1 MIGTSEA
8 TLTGASI
15 TFHTTDTDDK
25 DFDTNVTITVRQNDG
40 VLAARISDDF
50 GLFPNNSDS
59 GPFRLVTENHSTR
72 SSLESGSVEI
82 HIEPVGDDRWT
93 FNFFLDLVL
102 SDGSHL
108 SASADDVDLD
118 QLHKQQVFGI
128 N

>member
-1 MIGTSEA
+1 MTGIGEA
-8 TLTGASI
+8 TLSGASI
-15 TFHTTDTDDK
+15 SFHTTDTDDK
-25 DFDTNVTITVRQNDG
+25 DFDTNVTVTVRQNDG

-59 GPFRLVTENHSTR
+59 GPFQLVTENHSTR
-72 SSLESGSVEI
+72 SSLQSGSAEI

-118 QLHKQQVFGI
+118 QQHKQQVFGI